1 MLDISLL
8 WLSVQM
14 ASFLA
19 LLFVLNIILFK
30 PVLNQLK
37 ERDDRINGYLD
48 KAKVMDKDKDNLLKE
63 LDAKL
68 AQTRDQAKVVY
79 EELRSKGL
87 EAQRNDLDSA
97 GKETE
102 KMSQEALEKLKA
114 AADRARESL
123 RGNVEAFS
131 KKIVEKMVGV

>member
-87 EAQRNDLDSA
+87 EAQRSDLDSA
-97 GKETE
+97 SRETE
-102 KMSQEALEKLKA
+102 KMSQEAFEKLKA
-114 AADRARESL
+114 AAETARESL
-123 RGNVEAFS
+123 RGSVEAFS

>member
-1 MLDISLL
+1 
-8 WLSVQM
+8 M

-114 AADRARESL
+114 AADRTRESL

>member
-1 MLDISLL
+1 
-8 WLSVQM
+8 
-14 ASFLA
+14 
-19 LLFVLNIILFK
+19 
-30 PVLNQLK
+30 
-37 ERDDRINGYLD
+37 
-48 KAKVMDKDKDNLLKE
+48 MDKDKDNLLKE
-63 LDAKL
+63 LDEKL

-87 EAQRNDLDSA
+87 EAQRSDLDSA

-114 AADRARESL
+114 AAEKAREAL
-123 RGNVEAFS
+123 RGDVEAFS

>member
-1 MLDISLL
+1 MLDIDPL
-8 WLSVQM
+8 WFTVQLVN
-14 ASFLA
+14 FLA
-19 LLFVLNIILFK
+19 LLYLLNIILFR
-30 PVLNQLK
+30 PVLSQLK
-37 ERDDRINGYLD
+37 ERDDRINGYLE
-48 KAKVMDKDKDNLLKE
+48 KAKVMDKDKDNLIKE
-63 LDAKL
+63 LNAKL

-79 EELRSKGL
+79 EELRNKGL

-97 GKETE
+97 GRETE

-114 AADRARESL
+114 AADKARESL

>member
-48 KAKVMDKDKDNLLKE
+48 KAKVMDKDKDNLLNE

-87 EAQRNDLDSA
+87 EAQRNNLDSA

>member
-114 AADRARESL
+114 SADKARESL

>member
-1 MLDISLL
+1 
-8 WLSVQM
+8 M

-87 EAQRNDLDSA
+87 EAQSNDLDSA

>member
-68 AQTRDQAKVVY
+68 AQTRDQAKMVY

>member
-19 LLFVLNIILFK
+19 LLFVLNIILFR

-48 KAKVMDKDKDNLLKE
+48 KAKAMDKDKDNLLKE

-114 AADRARESL
+114 AAEKARESL